1 MGKVFFIDEQHE
13 NNYKKLQA
21 RYPESLYSK
30 EYQAACYIFAT
41 PMIFSKFE
49 DMEFSSPV
57 RWIYDWEDKYL
68 PQGTDET
75 DEAYEERTNIEANYD
90 LSSSMQQMGKLAL
103 NLWGGYEHFNL
114 MDCLASVDD
123 KNILVV
129 RQAIDIRIYG
139 FANEEGRE

>member
-1 MGKVFFIDEQHE
+1 MKGIFFVDKEHE
-13 NNYKKLQA
+13 ANYRELE
-21 RYPESLYSK
+21 RLYPAALTSK

-49 DMEFSSPV
+49 DMEFTSPV

-75 DEAYEERTNIEANYD
+75 DEAYEERTSVEANYD
-90 LSSSMQQMGKLAL
+90 LSSSMQQMGRLAL
-103 NLWGGYEHFNL
+103 NLWGGYERFNL
-114 MDCLASVDD
+114 RDCLASVDD

-139 FANEEGRE
+139 FINE